1 MKPPMG
7 QRTSRHSLR
16 RYQSGTGL
24 SDTLHYDS
32 RDFNRPKHTPAYRSF
47 MLSGQPITRS
57 GTQAK
62 GSTSPST
69 CPRCRLT
76 HHLQEFHWTLLRAWV
91 SPEGFNARA
100 SPSPR
105 SSMRRIVRFP
115 NGGPSFVPSPIF
127 DSDRYN
133 QAQTSMISGR
143 RIGCEVAVLAV
154 LSVLAI
160 FLFPGVQGPYPVVHG
175 PVSAL
180 QAARAAVRLRT
191 AMVQSALTSPANA
204 AVSAVVVLSSMSLSN
219 LRFESISLP
228 DYGSILRC

>member
-1 MKPPMG
+1 
-7 QRTSRHSLR
+7 
-16 RYQSGTGL
+16 
-24 SDTLHYDS
+24 
-32 RDFNRPKHTPAYRSF
+32 

-133 QAQTSMISGR
+133 QAQTCMISGR

-160 FLFPGVQGPYPVVHG
+160 FLFPGVQGPYSVVHG
-175 PVSAL
+175 PASAL
-180 QAARAAVRLRT
+180 QAARAAVRLRI
-191 AMVQSALTSPANA
+191 AIVQSALGSLANA
-204 AVSAVVVLSSMSLSN
+204 VFSAVVIISWMSVSN
-219 LRFESISLP
+219 PKFQPI
-228 DYGSILRC
+228 